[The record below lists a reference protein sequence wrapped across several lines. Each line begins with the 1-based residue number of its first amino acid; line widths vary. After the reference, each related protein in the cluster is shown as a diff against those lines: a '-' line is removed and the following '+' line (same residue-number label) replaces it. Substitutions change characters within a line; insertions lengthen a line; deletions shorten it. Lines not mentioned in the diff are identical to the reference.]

1 MKSFSISNLNVRSLA
16 SALGMASTLIFS
28 APGITYAQYGGNGSS
43 QGSSAKEKPA
53 STGTS
58 GSTKPSAK
66 GAKEKYYG
74 MPKEGEEMDTG
85 YVDQKKKME
94 RAQDARSPSPDPH
107 VPDFPK
113 DKEGKPMKDLKDEQ
127 GGSIGPN

>member
-1 MKSFSISNLNVRSLA
+1 MKSFSISNLNVRSLVPV
-16 SALGMASTLIFS
+16 LGLAGTLIFS
-28 APGITYAQYGGNGSS
+28 VSGIAYAQYGGNGSS
-43 QGSSAKEKPA
+43 QGSSVKEKPA

-58 GSTKPSAK
+58 GATKPSAK

-85 YVDQKKKME
+85 YVDQKKRME

-107 VPDFPK
+107 VSDFPK
-113 DKEGKPMKDLKDEQ
+113 DKEGRPMKDLKDEQ